1 MSSAKQ
7 ILLDLLVPSSLHLP
21 ARYNYYKFKGYID
34 KEMLYVQEHLN
45 TNHTFLDI
53 GANAGIYSY
62 HFRNKMKKIVAFEP
76 VKEILISL
84 ENLKSRN
91 IEIHNCALSNKN
103 DYLEIHIP
111 VDKYGNKISYTA
123 SLEARS
129 ENTVKRRIE
138 VKKLDDFN
146 YQDISLIKID
156 VEGHELEV
164 LKGGYETIKKFK
176 PPLVIEIEQRH
187 LAYDMS
193 KTLDYIKCIGYEIFF
208 INNSDLCSISKF
220 SYDKHQKPYLD
231 NVMDKNYINNF
242 VCMPI

>member
-1 MSSAKQ
+1 MSSKKQ

-21 ARYNYYKFKGYID
+21 VRYNYYKFKGYID

-45 TNHTFLDI
+45 SNNTFLDI

-62 HFRNKMKKIVAFEP
+62 HFKNKMKKIVAFEP
-76 VKEILISL
+76 VKEILVSL

-91 IEIHNCALSNKN
+91 VEIHNCALSNNN

-111 VDKYGNKISYTA
+111 VDKHGNTISYIA
-123 SLEARS
+123 SLEPRG
-129 ENTVKRRIE
+129 ENTIKRKIE
-138 VKKLDDFN
+138 VKMLDDFN
-146 YQDISLIKID
+146 YQNVSLIKID

-164 LKGGYETIKKFK
+164 LKGGYETINKYK
-176 PPLVIEIEQRH
+176 PHLVIEIEQRH

-193 KTLDYIKCIGYEIFF
+193 KTFNYIKGIGYEIFF
-208 INNSDLCSISKF
+208 INNSELCSINKF

-231 NVMDKNYINNF
+231 NVMNKNYINNF
-242 VCMPI
+242 LCMPI

>member
-1 MSSAKQ
+1 MSSKKQ

-21 ARYNYYKFKGYID
+21 VRYNYYKFKGYID

-45 TNHTFLDI
+45 SNNTFLDI

-62 HFRNKMKKIVAFEP
+62 HFKNKMKKIVAFEP
-76 VKEILISL
+76 VKEILVSL

-91 IEIHNCALSNKN
+91 VEIHNCALSNNN

-111 VDKYGNKISYTA
+111 VDKHGNTISYIA
-123 SLEARS
+123 SLEPRS
-129 ENTVKRRIE
+129 ENTIKRKIE
-138 VKKLDDFN
+138 VKMLDDFN
-146 YQDISLIKID
+146 YQNVSLIKID

-164 LKGGYETIKKFK
+164 LKGGYETINKYK
-176 PPLVIEIEQRH
+176 PHLVIEIEQRH

-193 KTLDYIKCIGYEIFF
+193 KTLNYIKGIGYEIFF
-208 INNSDLCSISKF
+208 INNSELCSINKF

-231 NVMDKNYINNF
+231 NVMNKNYINNF
-242 VCMPI
+242 LCMPI